1 MGEVGVRRLRRRGWG
16 GASFGLRHPSLFS
29 LTFSSN
35 PRPILCLPR
44 PHMPACMRQGQ
55 VAAPKPGGEVM
66 RYGHGCGSRPFE
78 GPGVGGEAGG
88 ERLLSRRAGA
98 GHPPPAHRQ
107 FVPRLESFVQGRLP
121 SVLPIPALGFLGRR
135 MQAGVSYHP
144 LLGRP
149 RRGGA
154 GVQHPPESA
163 GTQAGADQGWGH
175 SGTVG
180 PVLPSRTGAGSP
192 ASLVGCGTKERT
204 RFMISEA
211 AGVRAV

>member
-1 MGEVGVRRLRRRGWG
+1 MAVGAVPSRGLE
-16 GASFGLRHPSLFS
+16 S
-29 LTFSSN
+29 
-35 PRPILCLPR
+35 
-44 PHMPACMRQGQ
+44 
-55 VAAPKPGGEVM
+55 
-66 RYGHGCGSRPFE
+66 
-78 GPGVGGEAGG
+78 G
-88 ERLLSRRAGA
+88 ERQEGSGCSAEGQGLAP
-98 GHPPPAHRQ
+98 PPPAHRQ

>member
-1 MGEVGVRRLRRRGWG
+1 MGGGSCKLSADPWCWCWERSESGTPSWMGEVGVRRLRRRGWG

-66 RYGHGCGSRPFE
+66 RYGHGRGSRPFE

-121 SVLPIPALGFLGRR
+121 SVLPVPALGFWD
-135 MQAGVSYHP
+135 AGCRQECP
-144 LLGRP
+144 IIR
-149 RRGGA
+149 
-154 GVQHPPESA
+154 
-163 GTQAGADQGWGH
+163 
-175 SGTVG
+175 
-180 PVLPSRTGAGSP
+180 
-192 ASLVGCGTKERT
+192 C
-204 RFMISEA
+204 
-211 AGVRAV
+211 